1 MTWLYFRR
9 DVFAFA
15 AIIVWPLSCFSF
27 FLATS
32 NPAYAKY
39 NEGISFSSRHK
50 LTAYAILAS
59 MTNMF
64 RTTMMVIAAIGA
76 AAIVILAL
84 QDLGSHQR
92 PQRAEEPFDFFDVII
107 GPPMRRDLRRR
118 LCIPGTLACNPP
130 PTTPA
135 ERMPAQAKQEM
146 KRALLRLKMNA
157 RRFNR
162 KAGGEDYTY
171 EYAMEEYNQ
180 VGTSPGRF
188 DNSDYTK
195 VSVSSSGV
203 TSPRGHPSTVYLY
216 NKISQMLRR
225 AMKNPSKLGNYRF
238 VYSRRNGLPRYV
250 MLEHNGK
257 SLRVSARMLNV
268 LDGNSSPTK

>member
-1 MTWLYFRR
+1 M
-9 DVFAFA
+9 
-15 AIIVWPLSCFSF
+15 
-27 FLATS
+27 FL
-32 NPAYAKY
+32 
-39 NEGISFSSRHK
+39 
-50 LTAYAILAS
+50 
-59 MTNMF
+59 
-64 RTTMMVIAAIGA
+64 TTMMVIAAIGA

-84 QDLGSHQR
+84 QDLGSRQR
-92 PQRAEEPFDFFDVII
+92 QQMAEEPFDFVDSI
-107 GPPMRRDLRRR
+107 GPPIRRNLRRR
-118 LCIPGTLACNPP
+118 LCIPGTLLCNSPGQP
-130 PTTPA
+130 ASTPA

-162 KAGGEDYTY
+162 KAGGQDYTY

-180 VGTSPGRF
+180 VGDSPGRF
-188 DNSDYTK
+188 INSDYTK

-225 AMKNPSKLGNYRF
+225 AMNEPSKLGNYRF

-268 LDGNSSPTK
+268 LDGNASPNK

>member
-1 MTWLYFRR
+1 M
-9 DVFAFA
+9 
-15 AIIVWPLSCFSF
+15 S
-27 FLATS
+27 
-32 NPAYAKY
+32 
-39 NEGISFSSRHK
+39 
-50 LTAYAILAS
+50 
-59 MTNMF
+59 
-64 RTTMMVIAAIGA
+64 RTTTCMMVIAAIGA

-84 QDLGSHQR
+84 QGLGSHQR
-92 PQRAEEPFDFFDVII
+92 PQRAEEPFDFAD
-107 GPPMRRDLRRR
+107 PMRRNLRRR
-118 LCIPGTLACNPP
+118 LCIPGTLLCNPA

-146 KRALLRLKMNA
+146 KRALLRLTMNA
-157 RRFNR
+157 KRFNR

-171 EYAMEEYNQ
+171 EYAMEEYNK

-225 AMKNPSKLGNYRF
+225 AMKNQSKLGNYRF